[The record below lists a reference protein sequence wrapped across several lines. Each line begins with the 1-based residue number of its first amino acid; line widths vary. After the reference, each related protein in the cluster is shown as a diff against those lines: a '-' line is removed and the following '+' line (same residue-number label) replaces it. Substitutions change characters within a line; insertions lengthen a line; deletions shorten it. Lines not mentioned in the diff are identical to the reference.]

1 MEDLKT
7 NKNEAKDEEIV
18 YDEKTNFISFVVG
31 VRGTQEFQ
39 AQTNLDPCTVND
51 YTEASAGIDVNIM
64 LAILRNSDIKSVE
77 TFLKMKEIITL
88 ASVKAMANYYDK
100 LGLTKEQYSQ
110 LRGLFH
116 IDELEESLEESK
128 KERRAAILNV
138 TKEDEK

>member
-77 TFLKMKEIITL
+77 TFLKMKEINL
-88 ASVKAMANYYDK
+88 
-100 LGLTKEQYSQ
+100 
-110 LRGLFH
+110 
-116 IDELEESLEESK
+116 
-128 KERRAAILNV
+128 
-138 TKEDEK
+138 

>member
-1 MEDLKT
+1 MENLET
-7 NKNEAKDEEIV
+7 NKKEAKDEEIV
-18 YDEKTNFISFVVG
+18 YDEKANFISFVVG

-39 AQTNLDPCTVND
+39 AQTNLEPCTVND

-88 ASVKAMANYYDK
+88 ASVKAMADYYDK

-128 KERRAAILNV
+128 KERKAAILNV

>member
-110 LRGLFH
+110 LRALFH

-128 KERRAAILNV
+128 KERKAAILNP
-138 TKEDEK
+138 TKEDKK

>member
-39 AQTNLDPCTVND
+39 AQTNLEPCTVND

-110 LRGLFH
+110 LRALFH

-128 KERRAAILNV
+128 KERKAAILNP
-138 TKEDEK
+138 TKEDKK